1 MARRRHTAVW
11 QVLVKLNLHPR
22 RDAAITP
29 RVVLLE
35 KTEGVFTPKPV
46 QEHSQQLELSSLL
59 AKTRNPDVRPQ
70 GAHPSRGEPSA
81 TKSN

>member
-29 RVVLLE
+29 RVVLE
-35 KTEGVFTPKPV
+35 KTERVFTSKPF